1 MAYLSVPKISRH
13 LIFLHLSSP
22 FIVDNCSYISILSF
36 AITYY
41 IPCVILIVIPEPNFR
56 SRRFLKIFGGKF
68 MYSIGQVAEMF
79 GLPISTLRYYDKQ
92 GLFPN
97 MERASGIRKFS
108 DTEIEALR
116 VIECL
121 KKAGMEI
128 KDIRQFMD
136 WCAEGPSTYPQRK
149 AMFEERKAHMES
161 EIAHMNRALDMLKFK
176 CWYYEQAI
184 KDGSEDAIPAMIPN
198 DLPEDIR
205 RAYENSHKE

>member
-1 MAYLSVPKISRH
+1 
-13 LIFLHLSSP
+13 
-22 FIVDNCSYISILSF
+22 
-36 AITYY
+36 
-41 IPCVILIVIPEPNFR
+41 
-56 SRRFLKIFGGKF
+56 
-68 MYSIGQVAEMF
+68 
-79 GLPISTLRYYDKQ
+79 
-92 GLFPN
+92 
-97 MERASGIRKFS
+97 MERVSGIRKFS
-108 DTEIEALR
+108 EAEIEALR

-136 WCAEGPSTYPQRK
+136 WCAEGPATYPQRK

-184 KDGSEDAIPAMIPN
+184 QDGSEDTIPAMIPN
-198 DLPEDIR
+198 NLPEDIR